1 MNSIPKSPPKSPKKT
16 PALYTESSVY
26 SLKDSPPLNTNRM
39 ASMEEMYYQQV
50 LKLMKENES
59 LKQQLDSDENTK
71 LKTELQNLRE
81 RKEKYKFTLK
91 ESEKKCLE
99 SNNTI
104 KEMKENIE
112 TLERE
117 RDKETENKAEEIN
130 NLNTKIASL
139 EKQSKDIKEQLN
151 AKVALLEKENKEI
164 KEKVKE
170 KENLILQQE
179 KKIKDLSNSVNLL
192 QNATEKLAEKEQQ
205 IASLSEKLNDSQ
217 SKFQNISMELKTFQ
231 ERQMKEKFK
240 KLANSNEKMNFADF
254 NTLQSQAA
262 SYLDNIPLESQKS
275 SEIQLAKIRNE
286 FLTKKINFSEI
297 SNEFSIFL
305 LNNYFRYLDVS
316 MVLMEKITPEI
327 ESMLT
332 HMLSVSDLQK
342 KVINLELDPE
352 EYKKTFVCDDP
363 NCSEC
368 NEKFQKNFK
377 LEMSQLLDV
386 KTDAI
391 TINNFNAQNEKVVV
405 GFFLNNQ
412 NGLTDD
418 QRKKIE
424 ENKANKN
431 LQGILKSFRE
441 INVSQLF
448 QKFQITYN
456 MLDAKGNMDYT
467 KWTKEK
473 EFRGNMDYFFP
484 IGTRRVGLN
493 VSKKYDNKDDLWLGM
508 DNKKGEWAVAFHG
521 TAKDDAVK
529 NIVKDQK
536 YKPGIRQMY
545 ENSLDVKTNQ
555 KCGKGIYC
563 ALKYS
568 IVKTD
573 YSKDGFAVNTSNG
586 NERYRIAF
594 QNRINPETVK
604 IPVDEQN
611 YYIINDPRDI
621 RPYGVLIEKL

>member
-1 MNSIPKSPPKSPKKT
+1 MHSPPKSPLKSPPKPPKNA
-16 PALYTESSVY
+16 PALLTEGSVPT
-26 SLKDSPPLNTNRM
+26 LRNSPPGKGGKS
-39 ASMEEMYYQQV
+39 SMEDMYYQQV
-50 LKLMKENES
+50 LLLMKENES
-59 LKQQLDSDENTK
+59 LKQQMGNDEYAK
-71 LKTELQNLRE
+71 VKAELQTLSE
-81 RKEKYKFTLK
+81 RKKKYKLAFN
-91 ESEKKCLE
+91 ESEKKLLE
-99 SNNTI
+99 SKNI
-104 KEMKENIE
+104 IQEMKENIE

-117 RDKETENKAEEIN
+117 REKETEKQVGQIKD
-130 NLNTKIASL
+130 LSTKIAT
-139 EKQSKDIKEQLN
+139 
-151 AKVALLEKENKEI
+151 LEKENKEI
-164 KEKVKE
+164 KEKLSE
-170 KENLILQQE
+170 KENHILQQE
-179 KKIKDLSNSVNLL
+179 KKISNLSNSANLL
-192 QNATEKLAEKEQQ
+192 EKTEEKLSEKEQILLEKEQ
-205 IASLSEKLNDSQ
+205 KITALSKNLNESE
-217 SKFQNISMELKTFQ
+217 SKFQNVSLELKTLQ
-231 ERQMKEKFK
+231 ENQMKEKFK
-240 KLANSNEKMNFADF
+240 KLANSNDKMNFADF

-262 SYLDNIPLESQKS
+262 SYLDNVPLKSQKK
-275 SEIQLAKIRNE
+275 SEIQLAIIQNE
-286 FLTKKINFSEI
+286 VLTKKINFSEI

-316 MVLMEKITPEI
+316 MVLMDKITPEI

-342 KVINLELDPE
+342 KVINLELDPQ
-352 EYKKTFVCDDP
+352 EYKNTFCDDP
-363 NCSEC
+363 NCSDC

-377 LEMSQLLDV
+377 SEMSQLLDV
-386 KTDAI
+386 KADAI

-448 QKFQITYN
+448 QKFQITYS

-473 EFRGNMDYFFP
+473 ELRGNMDYFFP

-508 DNKKGEWAVAFHG
+508 ENRKGEWAVAFHG

-529 NIVKDQK
+529 NIVKDQT
-536 YKPGIRQMY
+536 YKPGIRQLY
-545 ENSLDVKTNQ
+545 ESSLDVKTKQ
-555 KCGKGIYC
+555 MCGKGIYC
-563 ALKYS
+563 ALKYN